1 MHVRTGSVVTGDAAV
16 PPRWR
21 YGWRRSLPSGII
33 GWAAIM
39 LGLLGSYGADSLV
52 LQAAACVLGVAGIIV
67 IVAAIVR

>member
-1 MHVRTGSVVTGDAAV
+1 
-16 PPRWR
+16 
-21 YGWRRSLPSGII
+21 
-33 GWAAIM
+33 M